1 MPQLKYPPGGG
12 KGSRRASIMGIHLPN
27 LGGKSPTGTLNGSK
41 LSMDVHVANTAA
53 ILVSSTSTSNAAP
66 GAAIPA
72 EATMVGGTDGGIL
85 RAVAVNATGQVQVD
99 QLSTL
104 ATQATLSALNAKFGA
119 LGQAAMA
126 ASAPVVIA
134 SDQSAVP
141 VSAASLPLPTGAA
154 TEATLSA
161 ASAKLP
167 ATLGQKAMA
176 ASLAVAIASDQSTL
190 PVSAASLPLP
200 SGAATEATLSAAS
213 AKLPATLGQK
223 VMASSLA
230 VAISSDQSTLPVSAA
245 SLPLPSGAATEA
257 TLAAASAKLPATLGA
272 HAVAASLSV
281 TVAPDQGAIPVSD
294 NGGSLTVDGSVSA
307 SNFPATVSTDYGTPG
322 ASTVRVAAML
332 GVGTAAVSASNPVP
346 SYAKGRSVV
355 TFVRNDY
362 SSVNVT
368 TAAYVELIAST
379 GSEINQLEIFDS
391 SGETLKLALGAAASE
406 VDLLL
411 VTPGGNGIIP
421 VNIPAGT
428 RVSIRAVSA
437 TASVGEIDINCYS

>member
-1 MPQLKYPPGGG
+1 
-12 KGSRRASIMGIHLPN
+12 MGIHLPN
-27 LGGKSPTGTLNGSK
+27 LGGRAPTGTLNGSK
-41 LSMDVHVANTAA
+41 NSLDVHVANTAA

-72 EATMVGGTDGGIL
+72 EATMVGGTDGGTL

-104 ATQATLSALNAKFGA
+104 ATQATLSALNGKFGA

-126 ASAPVVIA
+126 GSAPVVIA
-134 SDQSAVP
+134 SDQSTLP

-167 ATLGQKAMA
+167 ATLGQAAMA

-200 SGAATEATLSAAS
+200 SGAATEATLS
-213 AKLPATLGQK
+213 
-223 VMASSLA
+223 
-230 VAISSDQSTLPVSAA
+230 
-245 SLPLPSGAATEA
+245 
-257 TLAAASAKLPATLGA
+257 AASAKLPATLGA

-307 SNFPATVSTDYGTPG
+307 SNFPATVNTDYGTPG

-332 GVGTAAVSASNPVP
+332 GVGSAAVSASNPLP

-355 TFVRNDY
+355 TFIRNDY

-437 TASVGEIDINCYS
+437 TASVGEIDINFYS

>member
-1 MPQLKYPPGGG
+1 
-12 KGSRRASIMGIHLPN
+12 MGIHLPN
-27 LGGKSPTGTLNGSK
+27 LGGRAPTGTLNGSK
-41 LSMDVHVANTAA
+41 NSLDVHVANTAA

-72 EATMVGGTDGGIL
+72 EATMVGGTDGGTL

-104 ATQATLSALNAKFGA
+104 ATQATLSALNGKFGA

-126 ASAPVVIA
+126 GSAPVVIA
-134 SDQSAVP
+134 SDQSTLP

-167 ATLGQKAMA
+167 ATLGQAAMA

-200 SGAATEATLSAAS
+200 SGAATEATLS
-213 AKLPATLGQK
+213 
-223 VMASSLA
+223 
-230 VAISSDQSTLPVSAA
+230 
-245 SLPLPSGAATEA
+245 
-257 TLAAASAKLPATLGA
+257 AASAKLPATLGA

-307 SNFPATVSTDYGTPG
+307 SNFPATVNTDYGTPG

-428 RVSIRAVSA
+428 RVSIKAVSA

>member
-1 MPQLKYPPGGG
+1 
-12 KGSRRASIMGIHLPN
+12 MGIHLPN
-27 LGGKSPTGTLNGSK
+27 QQGRAPTGTLNGAK

-53 ILVSSTSTSNAAP
+53 ILVSATSTSNAAP

-72 EATMVGGTDGGIL
+72 EATMVGGTDGGTL
-85 RAVAVNATGQVQVD
+85 RAVAVNAAGEVKVD

-104 ATQATLSALNAKFGA
+104 ATQATLAALNAKFGA

-141 VSAASLPLPTGAA
+141 VSAAALPLPT
-154 TEATLSA
+154 
-161 ASAKLP
+161 
-167 ATLGQKAMA
+167 
-176 ASLAVAIASDQSTL
+176 
-190 PVSAASLPLP
+190 
-200 SGAATEATLSAAS
+200 
-213 AKLPATLGQK
+213 
-223 VMASSLA
+223 
-230 VAISSDQSTLPVSAA
+230 
-245 SLPLPSGAATEA
+245 GAATEA
-257 TLAAASAKLPATLGA
+257 TLAAASAKLPAALGA

-307 SNFPATVSTDYGTPG
+307 SNFPATVTTDYGTPG

-428 RVSIRAVSA
+428 RVSIKAVSA

>member
-1 MPQLKYPPGGG
+1 
-12 KGSRRASIMGIHLPN
+12 MGIHLPN
-27 LGGKSPTGTLNGSK
+27 LGGRAPTGTLNGSK
-41 LSMDVHVANTAA
+41 NSLDVHVANTAA

-72 EATMVGGTDGGIL
+72 EATMVGGTDGGTL

-104 ATQATLSALNAKFGA
+104 ATQATLSALNGKFGA

-126 ASAPVVIA
+126 GSAPVVIA
-134 SDQSAVP
+134 SDQSTLP

-213 AKLPATLGQK
+213 AKLPATLG
-223 VMASSLA
+223 
-230 VAISSDQSTLPVSAA
+230 
-245 SLPLPSGAATEA
+245 
-257 TLAAASAKLPATLGA
+257 A

-307 SNFPATVSTDYGTPG
+307 SNFPATVNTDYGTPG

>member
-1 MPQLKYPPGGG
+1 
-12 KGSRRASIMGIHLPN
+12 MGIHLPN
-27 LGGKSPTGTLNGSK
+27 LGGRAPTGTLNGSK
-41 LSMDVHVANTAA
+41 NSLDVHVANTAA

-72 EATMVGGTDGGIL
+72 EATMVGGTDGGTL

-104 ATQATLSALNAKFGA
+104 ATQATLSALNGKFGA

-126 ASAPVVIA
+126 GSAPVVIA
-134 SDQSAVP
+134 SDQSTLP

-213 AKLPATLGQK
+213 AKLPATLG
-223 VMASSLA
+223 
-230 VAISSDQSTLPVSAA
+230 
-245 SLPLPSGAATEA
+245 
-257 TLAAASAKLPATLGA
+257 A

-294 NGGSLTVDGSVSA
+294 NGGSLTVDGSISA
-307 SNFPATVSTDYGTPG
+307 SNFPATVNTDYGTPG

-368 TAAYVELIAST
+368 TGAYVELIAST

>member
-1 MPQLKYPPGGG
+1 
-12 KGSRRASIMGIHLPN
+12 MGIHLPN
-27 LGGKSPTGTLNGSK
+27 LGGRAPTGTLNGSK
-41 LSMDVHVANTAA
+41 NSLDVHVANTAA

-72 EATMVGGTDGGIL
+72 EATMVGGTDGGTL

-104 ATQATLSALNAKFGA
+104 ATQATLSALNGKFGA

-126 ASAPVVIA
+126 GSAPVVIA
-134 SDQSAVP
+134 SDQSTLP

-213 AKLPATLGQK
+213 AKLP
-223 VMASSLA
+223 
-230 VAISSDQSTLPVSAA
+230 P
-245 SLPLPSGAATEA
+245 
-257 TLAAASAKLPATLGA
+257 TLGA
-272 HAVAASLSV
+272 HAVAKSLSV
-281 TVAPDQGAIPVSD
+281 TVAFDQDAIPVSD
-294 NGGSLTVDGSVSA
+294 NGGSLTVDGSISA
-307 SNFPATVSTDYGTPG
+307 SNFPATVNTDYGTPG

-428 RVSIRAVSA
+428 RVSIKAVSA